1 MAEFSHALNL
11 QSHGRFFFFIP
22 PHINHALLA
31 MPGFKV
37 LYTHLY
43 TIIHNNGQ
51 TLSGA
56 RVSPDATTLVLFF
69 LISTIFF
76 LFFSCIYLYHK
87 AGSNSVPSYCT
98 GVT

>member
-11 QSHGRFFFFIP
+11 RSHGRFYFF
-22 PHINHALLA
+22 HVNHALLA
-31 MPGFKV
+31 MPGFKE

-43 TIIHNNGQ
+43 TIIHNKGRP
-51 TLSGA
+51 SVA
-56 RVSPDATTLVLFF
+56 RESPHATTSVLFF
-69 LISTIFF
+69 YFHHFF
-76 LFFSCIYLYHK
+76 VFSCIYFYHK